1 MPDDVTQEARHSS
14 RRSTLGPTGW
24 PGAKSRRAPAGDLL
38 ASLVI
43 GAGYEFLFMTG
54 EFRRD

>member
-1 MPDDVTQEARHSS
+1 MADDVTQGARHTSL
-14 RRSTLGPTGW
+14 RSTLGPTGW

-38 ASLVI
+38 ASLVVD
-43 GAGYEFLFMTG
+43 AGFEFLFMTG

>member
-1 MPDDVTQEARHSS
+1 MSDDVTQGARHASL
-14 RRSTLGPTGW
+14 RSTLGPTGW

-43 GAGYEFLFMTG
+43 DAGFEVLFMTG

>member
-1 MPDDVTQEARHSS
+1 MSDDVTQGARHASL
-14 RRSTLGPTGW
+14 RSTLGPTGW

-43 GAGYEFLFMTG
+43 GEGYEFLFMPG